1 MKTQRIHPHI
11 IGFVE
16 WEFPGFSV
24 EACRDRL
31 YAAQAML
38 ERDGV
43 LQGTTHR
50 YLLIARK
57 AEP

>member
-1 MKTQRIHPHI
+1 
-11 IGFVE
+11 
-16 WEFPGFSV
+16 V